1 MQSKACGSDTQTFRP
16 LTKDEIDQRIETLV
30 ADLATSSGN
39 EERQAVL
46 EYTRGNETS
55 GATMGDIM
63 GSELK
68 KLMDK

>member
-46 EYTRGNETS
+46 ERNCRPRWIS
-55 GATMGDIM
+55 AA
-63 GSELK
+63 ELVHRMRSFIV
-68 KLMDK
+68 LN